1 MRNKEVADLFNRM
14 GTLLEIKGEIV
25 FKIRAYYKAAE
36 TILNLSEDIETLKKE
51 DRLSEV
57 SGIGKTLQEKIV
69 QYLETGKLEAYET
82 LIQEIPEGLLEVVGV
97 PSVGP
102 KKTKLFFEKL
112 NVRDLA
118 GLREAVE
125 GGKLIGLPGI
135 KEKTIENIARGIR
148 IVRQGRERMDLGTAT
163 EIAEKFVRALK
174 KIPEVREIAVAGSLR
189 RGCESVRDIDI
200 LVDSVSPGKIMD
212 VFVHLPEVKSI
223 NAHGETKSSVLT
235 RENVQVDL
243 RVVESGSFGA
253 ALLYFTGSK
262 NFNVKLRQIAIKKE
276 MKVNEKGSF
285 SVKGTTE
292 QRLAGE
298 TEEEC
303 LRALGFPYIPPELRE
318 DIGAEDIFSGK
329 KIPRLIDLKDI
340 QGDLHIHSTW
350 SDGHNTIEEMAR
362 AAIGRGYRYVVISD
376 HSPRLKVARGV
387 SVEDLKKKKKEIDA
401 LNKRLKNFRILFGTE
416 VEIDTEGNLDYNTA
430 ALSEFDVVIAAIHSG
445 FEETAEQLTQ
455 RLVKAC
461 RSKYVNVLAHPTGVH
476 LGKREPSPID
486 LRQVCRAAVD
496 HQVCLEINAFPV
508 RLDLNSSNAHYA
520 KSQGVKFVINS
531 DAHKI
536 EHLDYIKFG
545 VTIARR
551 GWLQKEDVLNTLPV
565 EQLLAFVKEK
575 RSRS

>member
-276 MKVNEKGSF
+276 MKVNEYGIF

-401 LNKRLKNFRILFGTE
+401 LNKKFSDF
-416 VEIDTEGNLDYNTA
+416 
-430 ALSEFDVVIAAIHSG
+430 
-445 FEETAEQLTQ
+445 
-455 RLVKAC
+455 
-461 RSKYVNVLAHPTGVH
+461 
-476 LGKREPSPID
+476 
-486 LRQVCRAAVD
+486 
-496 HQVCLEINAFPV
+496 V
-508 RLDLNSSNAHYA
+508 RHGS
-520 KSQGVKFVINS
+520 
-531 DAHKI
+531 
-536 EHLDYIKFG
+536 
-545 VTIARR
+545 
-551 GWLQKEDVLNTLPV
+551 
-565 EQLLAFVKEK
+565 
-575 RSRS
+575 